1 MINQLPLLSMQK
13 IDMSDPRP
21 AYVKIAAEIRAAIL
35 SGELAPGH
43 PIPKGEDLAE
53 FFEVN
58 RATVVAA
65 IKELRHEGF
74 IKEGAGRVQV
84 QDQAAM
90 PAAGDQDHPLAP
102 VANYAFEV
110 GYLKRMRRTGWVA
123 LGVAEPET
131 VAGHSFRAAA
141 IVIALADLEGADACR
156 AATLCVL
163 HDTAE
168 TRIMDIDA
176 VSRNYLDPLWSPEEI
191 TGHQTYGMPGDTSRI
206 YRELVAEY
214 EAAETLEAKCAKDA
228 DKLELLCTA
237 REYQQQG
244 YDTTEWQTTSL
255 EALRTKNGQLIGQAI
270 MSTSP
275 AQWRQAFGK
284 SYHEIK
290 RQAKARRK

>member
-1 MINQLPLLSMQK
+1 MEK
-13 IDMSDPRP
+13 IDPDDPRP
-21 AYVKIAAEIRAAIL
+21 SYVQIAASIRAAIL
-35 SGELAPGH
+35 SGELVPGE
-43 PIPKGEDLAE
+43 PISRGQDLADY
-53 FFEVN
+53 FGVA
-58 RATVVAA
+58 RQTVSAA
-65 IKELRHEGF
+65 VKMLRDEGF
-74 IKEGAGRVQV
+74 IRGATGGKMYAI
-84 QDQAAM
+84 DQAAM
-90 PAAGDQDHPLAP
+90 PAAGDQDHPFAP
-102 VANYAFEV
+102 IARYGYEM

-176 VSRNYLDPLWSPEEI
+176 VSRNYLDPLWSPEEVI
-191 TGHQTYGMPGDTSRI
+191 GHQTHGMPGETPTV

-214 EAAETLEAKCAKDA
+214 ETGETLEAMCAKDA

-237 REYQQQG
+237 REYQTQG
-244 YDTTEWQTTSL
+244 YDTTEWLTTSL

-270 MSTSP
+270 MSTAP
-275 AQWRQAFGK
+275 ASWRQAFSK

-290 RQAKARRK
+290 RQAKARRRS

>member
-1 MINQLPLLSMQK
+1 MTNQLPLLSMQK

-43 PIPKGEDLAE
+43 PIPRGEDLAD

-90 PAAGDQDHPLAP
+90 PVAGDQDHPLLPIAS
-102 VANYAFEV
+102 YAFEI
-110 GYLKRMRRTGWVA
+110 GYLKRMRRTGWVS

-141 IVIALADLEGADACR
+141 IVIALAELEGADACR
-156 AATLCVL
+156 AAALVVL

-168 TRIMDIDA
+168 TRTMDIDA
-176 VSRNYLDPLWSPEEI
+176 VSRNYLDPLWSPKEI
-191 TGHQTYGMPGDTSRI
+191 VGHQTYGMTASGI
-206 YRELVAEY
+206 YQELVAEY
-214 EAAETLEAKCAKDA
+214 EAAETLEARCAKDA

-255 EALRTKNGQLIGQAI
+255 EALRTKNGQLIGQAV

-275 AQWRQAFGK
+275 ARWREAFGK

-290 RQAKARRK
+290 RQAKARRR